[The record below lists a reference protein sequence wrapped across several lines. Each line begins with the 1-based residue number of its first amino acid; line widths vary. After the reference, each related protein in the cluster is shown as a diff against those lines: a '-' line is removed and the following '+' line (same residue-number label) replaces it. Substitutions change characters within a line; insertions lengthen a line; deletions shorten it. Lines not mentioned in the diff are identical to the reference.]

1 MIQNKIKVVKERG
14 IFYLFL
20 AVLVKFSTVKPYL
33 PSLYLVY
40 YFYLLYILCT
50 IHSFETWDFFPFKFA
65 FL

>member
-1 MIQNKIKVVKERG
+1 MIQNKIKVVKARG

-20 AVLVKFSTVKPYL
+20 TVLVKFSTVKPYL

-40 YFYLLYILCT
+40 YFYLLYILHT
-50 IHSFETWDFFPFKFA
+50 IHSFGTWDFFSFKFS